1 MAPKRISTI
10 IFFRLS
16 LLGAISLLIF
26 LTLLALTAWQMTKE
40 VHVTAQFFPTTQNSP
55 TLREFSQL
63 NTISPLEISGK
74 DKEQIEEMLVRY
86 YLEMRYTQIPD
97 EGEMYFRWGVG
108 GPVFFLSLPSLYY
121 DFVDGDAEKKV
132 DGLPDLIRTIDI
144 KSVEHKGNIFIVTF
158 VLYEHLP
165 TGQVQSQQRNV
176 ILEYTYAKSRRISSA
191 NFTNPYG
198 LIFIRTEEK
207 IMQN

>member
-16 LLGAISLLIF
+16 LFGAVFLLVLLVL
-26 LTLLALTAWQMTKE
+26 LTLTAWQMTKE
-40 VHVTAQFFPTTQNSP
+40 LHVAAQFFPTTQNSP

-97 EGEMYFRWGVG
+97 KREMYFRWGKG
-108 GPVFFLSLPSLYY
+108 GPIFYLSTPSLYY
-121 DFVDGDAEKKV
+121 EFAKNLKIET
-132 DGLPDLIRTIDI
+132 LPDLIRTIDI
-144 KSVEHKGNIFIVTF
+144 KDVVHKGNLFIITF
-158 VLYEHLP
+158 ALYEHLP
-165 TGQVQSQQRNV
+165 TGQVQVQYRNV
-176 ILEYTYAKSRRISSA
+176 VLEYSYASRRRMFLPY
-191 NFTNPYG
+191 FTNPYG
-198 LIFIRTEEK
+198 LVFIRVEEK
-207 IMQN
+207 IIQN